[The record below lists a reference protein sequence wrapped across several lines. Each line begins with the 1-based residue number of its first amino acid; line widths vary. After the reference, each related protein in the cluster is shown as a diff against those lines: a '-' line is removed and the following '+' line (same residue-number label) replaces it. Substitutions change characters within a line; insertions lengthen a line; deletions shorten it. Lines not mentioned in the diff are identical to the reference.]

1 MSQTQSQIMSQQ
13 SEVEEEAK
21 PVLTASVHDVRY
33 FSALLKG
40 INLSNSNHASVTLTR
55 EGGMIVIV
63 EEGRTLLATSYIYP
77 DHFDAWDYT
86 IPEPTRVLSSQLS
99 DLSKADDPEDDRSTS
114 FEIPLN
120 TLIECLN
127 IFGTANLSA
136 ATSSAKTKKW
146 RRGEDESDNER
157 GGDNEDNRGGGRGRH
172 RQRESSNAPNN
183 SRLEQYFGAN
193 HEKRTSMRLSYGGSG
208 YPLTLL
214 LAEDST
220 GPTTTCEITTYDPEP
235 MIELPF
241 DGDQTVLKIIF
252 KSSSWLR
259 EALSELDP
267 SCDKITFISNPADDV
282 RRAQPRNAAT
292 KPLFRI
298 LATGSFGSTEMD
310 YPNDREVLETFEC
323 THPISVSYR
332 FGHINKT
339 LRALQ
344 SSTKTSLRIEEEG
357 LLSLQ
362 FLVPVPKPRGGMS
375 QSFIEFR
382 CLALDDN
389 AE

>member
-1 MSQTQSQIMSQQ
+1 MSQMMSQR
-13 SEVEEEAK
+13 SEAEEAK

-33 FSALLKG
+33 FVALLRG
-40 INLSNSNHASVTLTR
+40 INIANRASVTLTR
-55 EGGMIVIV
+55 EGGMTVTV

-77 DHFDAWDYT
+77 DHFDSWEYNL
-86 IPEPTRVLSSQLS
+86 EPTRVLSSQQS
-99 DLSKADDPEDDRSTS
+99 SLSKDSEPDSDSTS
-114 FEIPLN
+114 FEIPLG

-127 IFGTANLSA
+127 IFGTA
-136 ATSSAKTKKW
+136 TFSSATAGSKSKKW
-146 RRGEDESDNER
+146 RRGEHDDASD
-157 GGDNEDNRGGGRGRH
+157 DDAGGR
-172 RQRESSNAPNN
+172 QRSRAPSNAPNN
-183 SRLEQYFGAN
+183 SRIEQYFGGGG
-193 HEKRTSMRLSYGGSG
+193 HGKRTSMRLSYGGPG

-220 GPTTTCEITTYDPEP
+220 GPTTTCEISTFDPEP
-235 MIELPF
+235 NIELPF
-241 DGDQTVLKIIF
+241 DGDRTVLKIIF

-267 SCDKITFISNPADDV
+267 SCDKITFVSNPADEA
-282 RRAQPRNAAT
+282 RRAQRAAPA

-298 LATGSFGSTEMD
+298 QASGSFGSTEMD

-323 THPISVSYR
+323 THAISVSYR
-332 FGHINKT
+332 FGHISKT

-375 QSFIEFR
+375 DSFIEFR
-382 CLALDDN
+382 CLALDEGGD
-389 AE
+389 